1 MRWAIGHPVAPPL
14 LEGTDDDCG
23 RRPDE
28 TILPPSTNKTLERLL
43 QLEGL
48 MLVKRS
54 LQLAGPQAEVLDL
67 DHFFR

>member
-1 MRWAIGHPVAPPL
+1 MAPPL
-14 LEGTDDDCG
+14 LNETDDDCG

-28 TILPPSTNKTLERLL
+28 TTLPPSMNKTLERLL
-43 QLEGL
+43 QREGL
-48 MLVKRS
+48 MLVKRG